1 MGQSVSLGIHES
13 QSRMWENQVGRSL
26 AFWEWFTPH
35 VKKILG
41 VNDLE
46 QFSAEDMYRDV
57 NIVEPSYI
65 RVEADEATYNLHIM
79 LRFELERALLKGDLE
94 PADLPGVWN
103 ERFKDYLGIDVPD
116 DRRGCLQ
123 DVHWAFGLVGYFPTY
138 TLGNLYSAQ
147 LFEKIREDIPDLEDQ
162 FRQGEF
168 DALLGWLRK
177 NIHEQGKRYRAGDLC
192 KEVTGKE
199 LSAEPLLR
207 HLEGKLRPIY
217 GI

>member
-1 MGQSVSLGIHES
+1 
-13 QSRMWENQVGRSL
+13 
-26 AFWEWFTPH
+26 
-35 VKKILG
+35 
-41 VNDLE
+41 
-46 QFSAEDMYRDV
+46 
-57 NIVEPSYI
+57 
-65 RVEADEATYNLHIM
+65 VEADEATYNLHIM